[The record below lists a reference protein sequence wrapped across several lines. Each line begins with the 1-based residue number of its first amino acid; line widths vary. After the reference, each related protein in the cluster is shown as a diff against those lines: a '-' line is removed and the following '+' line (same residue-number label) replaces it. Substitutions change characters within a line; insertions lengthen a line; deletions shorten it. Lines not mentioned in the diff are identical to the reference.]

1 MFICTF
7 HLSTCHSFCFN
18 FFSAFMDL
26 WRWVQACPLLHLVS
40 RRLEGGL
47 PGFPNGLLL
56 HDVAITRSRLRG
68 RSEDLLFAEDPRLIQ
83 RARRGLSDS
92 PGMYGMYGM

>member
-1 MFICTF
+1 
-7 HLSTCHSFCFN
+7 
-18 FFSAFMDL
+18 MDL

-40 RRLEGGL
+40 RRLPGL

-68 RSEDLLFAEDPRLIQ
+68 RSEDLLFVEDPRLIQ
-83 RARRGLSDS
+83 RARRGLS
-92 PGMYGMYGM
+92 YLLLERIYWYL

>member
-1 MFICTF
+1 
-7 HLSTCHSFCFN
+7 
-18 FFSAFMDL
+18 MDL

-40 RRLEGGL
+40 RRLPGL

-68 RSEDLLFAEDPRLIQ
+68 RSEDLLFVEDPRLIQ
-83 RARRGLSDS
+83 RARRGLSYL
-92 PGMYGMYGM
+92 PLERIYWYL